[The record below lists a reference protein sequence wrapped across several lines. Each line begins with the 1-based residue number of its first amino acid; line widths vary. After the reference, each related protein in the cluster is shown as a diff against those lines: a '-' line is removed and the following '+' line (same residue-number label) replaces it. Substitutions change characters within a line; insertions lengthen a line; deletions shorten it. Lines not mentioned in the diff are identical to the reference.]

1 MTEMERQQLWSRKV
15 LELYM
20 KGHFLKALKL
30 LADNDEDRGNVP
42 SMLWALCQ
50 ERRPADYVFKMKG
63 GTTE

>member
-15 LELYM
+15 LDHYL
-20 KGHFLKALKL
+20 KGHFRKTLRL

-63 GTTE
+63 GAAE